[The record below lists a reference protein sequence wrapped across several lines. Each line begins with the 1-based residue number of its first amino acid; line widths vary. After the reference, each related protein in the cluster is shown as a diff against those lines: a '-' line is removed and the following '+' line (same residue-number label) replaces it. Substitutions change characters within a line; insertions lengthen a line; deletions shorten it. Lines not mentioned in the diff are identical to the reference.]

1 MPKLYITEYV
11 CRGTDTKGV
20 NQFVEQPPV
29 ATQVL
34 DTAGTT
40 LSAVFN
46 STTSILRLCA
56 DGPVA
61 YLVGANP
68 TATVNDTR
76 LPGNWVEYIDLP
88 REVSQRISIA
98 ASR

>member
-20 NQFVEQPPV
+20 NQFAEQPPV

-34 DTAGTT
+34 DTATTT
-40 LSAVFN
+40 LSATFN
-46 STTSILRLCA
+46 AATTFVRLCA
-56 DGPVA
+56 DGAVA
-61 YLVGANP
+61 YLVGVNP

-76 LPGNWVEYIDLP
+76 LPGNWVEHIDIP
-88 REVSQRISIA
+88 QGVSYKISIA
-98 ASR
+98 AST

>member
-20 NQFVEQPPV
+20 NPFVEQPPV

-40 LSAVFN
+40 LSATFN
-46 STTSILRLCA
+46 ASTSILRLCA
-56 DGPVA
+56 DGAVA
-61 YLVGANP
+61 YLVGENP
-68 TATVNDTR
+68 TATVNDSR

-88 REVSQRISIA
+88 KGVSYKISIA
-98 ASR
+98 AST